1 MSKYCKECGKE
12 LPQNSKTDSCEFHQ
26 NEKNGKT
33 RKILEGVLGVAA
45 LLEEAV
51 DLVNEIGVELRNWH
65 ANPQDMET
73 AGALARRL
81 ARPKAR
87 G

>member
-33 RKILEGVLGVAA
+33 RKILEGVAGV
-45 LLEEAV
+45 V
-51 DLVNEIGVELRNWH
+51 ISIGLIVITKGRF
-65 ANPQDMET
+65 
-73 AGALARRL
+73 GGF
-81 ARPKAR
+81 KK
-87 G
+87 

>member
-33 RKILEGVLGVAA
+33 RKILEGVLGVAG
-45 LLEEAV
+45 V
-51 DLVNEIGVELRNWH
+51 VFSIGLMVITKGRF
-65 ANPQDMET
+65 
-73 AGALARRL
+73 GGF
-81 ARPKAR
+81 KK
-87 G
+87 